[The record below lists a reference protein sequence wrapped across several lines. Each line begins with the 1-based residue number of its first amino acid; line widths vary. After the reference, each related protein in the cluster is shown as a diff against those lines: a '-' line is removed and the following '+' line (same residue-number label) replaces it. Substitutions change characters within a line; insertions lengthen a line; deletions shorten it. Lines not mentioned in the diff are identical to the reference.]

1 MDDIEPGIV
10 AALDDAE
17 DSDTEDVDEV
27 FVRPQL
33 PKNPSQVYC
42 VPIPVER
49 IGQLRRVAERDG
61 LQPTALIRKW
71 VIARLDSEEA

>member
-1 MDDIEPGIV
+1 MDDIEAGII
-10 AALDDAE
+10 AALEDAE

-27 FVRPQL
+27 FVRPQP

-42 VPIPVER
+42 VSIPVER
-49 IGQLRRVAERDG
+49 IGQLRRAAERDG
-61 LQPTALIRKW
+61 VQPAALIRKW